1 MMTIKVMLI
10 EDDNTMLTLLG
21 TLLRFEGFEIA
32 QLDND
37 DHPDDILQAMRLEQ
51 PDAVLL
57 DVHLRQFN
65 GFDLLHRIRQEV
77 DMRNTRVIMSSGMDF
92 STRCLKEGADGF
104 LLKPYMPEDLI
115 DEIRRVMGK

>member
-1 MMTIKVMLI
+1 MTTKVMLI
-10 EDDNTMLTLLG
+10 EDDNTMLTLLR

-37 DHPDDILQAMRLEQ
+37 DNPDRILQAMRLEQ
-51 PDAVLL
+51 PEAVLL

-65 GFDLLHRIRQEV
+65 GFELLHLIRQDE
-77 DMRNTRVIMSSGMDF
+77 DLKNTRVIMSSGMDF
-92 STRCLKEGADGF
+92 STRCLDEGADGF

-115 DEIRRVMGK
+115 DEIRKVMEE

>member
-1 MMTIKVMLI
+1 MTTKVMLI
-10 EDDNTMLTLLG
+10 EDDNTMLTLLR

-37 DHPDDILQAMRLEQ
+37 DNPDRILQAMRLEQ
-51 PDAVLL
+51 PEAVLL

-65 GFDLLHRIRQEV
+65 GFELLHLIRQDE
-77 DMRNTRVIMSSGMDF
+77 DLKDTRVIMSSGMDF
-92 STRCLKEGADGF
+92 STRCLDEGADGF

-115 DEIRRVMGK
+115 DEIRKVMEE

>member
-1 MMTIKVMLI
+1 MTTKVMLI
-10 EDDNTMLTLLG
+10 EDDNTMLTLLR

-37 DHPDDILQAMRLEQ
+37 DNPDRILQAMRLEQ
-51 PDAVLL
+51 PEAVLL

-65 GFDLLHRIRQEV
+65 GFELLHLIRQDE
-77 DMRNTRVIMSSGMDF
+77 DLKNTRVIMSSGMDF
-92 STRCLKEGADGF
+92 STRCLDEGADGF

-115 DEIRRVMGK
+115 DEIRKVMEG